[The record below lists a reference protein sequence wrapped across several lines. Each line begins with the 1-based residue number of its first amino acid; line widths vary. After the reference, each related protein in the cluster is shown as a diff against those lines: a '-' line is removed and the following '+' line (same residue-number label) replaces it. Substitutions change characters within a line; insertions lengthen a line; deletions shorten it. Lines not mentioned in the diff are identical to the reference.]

1 MDAKTQA
8 EFTAFA
14 GVVFDHVEAGIAR
27 FGSLEAFFAAAA
39 AHGMFGFGQKVS
51 A

>member
-8 EFTAFA
+8 EFAAFA

-27 FGSLEAFFAAAA
+27 FGSLEAFFAAA
-39 AHGMFGFGQKVS
+39 HGMFGFGQKVS